1 MIWWLGLLDAPFQKF
16 GSIDIPTPF
25 NENLEQKIFWP
36 KSELKKQ
43 ITNPSIKLKIKSN
56 INLKR
61 VPLSVLSNRD
71 FTFFSKEFNNI
82 FFEFKIELLFLEV

>member
-1 MIWWLGLLDAPFQKF
+1 MIVHEANQTGGVGSEIAATVNQDLFEYLDAPFQKF

-43 ITNPSIKLKIKSN
+43 IKQ
-56 INLKR
+56 
-61 VPLSVLSNRD
+61 LSNY
-71 FTFFSKEFNNI
+71 
-82 FFEFKIELLFLEV
+82 